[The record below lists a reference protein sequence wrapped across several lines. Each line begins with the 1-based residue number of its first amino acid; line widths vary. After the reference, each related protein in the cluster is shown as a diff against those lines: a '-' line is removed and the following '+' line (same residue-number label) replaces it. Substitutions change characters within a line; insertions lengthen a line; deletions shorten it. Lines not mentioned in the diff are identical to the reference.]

1 MDHHY
6 DCVRP
11 FLNQY
16 LGSPEHQWH
25 QHVPT
30 YLQIRLMNNICKSW
44 AMIQIAGNE
53 DLVAAIAAS
62 IEDQEQAVIQPNTSA
77 LW

>member
-6 DCVRP
+6 DCVLP
-11 FLNQY
+11 FLCQY
-16 LGSPEHQWH
+16 LDSHEHQWH

-44 AMIQIAGNE
+44 AMIQISGSE
-53 DLVAAIAAS
+53 DLGAAIDAS
-62 IEDQEQAVIQPNTSA
+62 IEDQEQAVIQPNTLA